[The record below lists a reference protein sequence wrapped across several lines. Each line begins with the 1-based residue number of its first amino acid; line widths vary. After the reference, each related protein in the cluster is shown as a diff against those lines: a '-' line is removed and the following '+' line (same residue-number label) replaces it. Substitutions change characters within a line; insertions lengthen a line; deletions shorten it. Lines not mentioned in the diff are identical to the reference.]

1 MNGNINIIDLII
13 AISAG
18 GAVVCFSLYVFEH
31 LSKINIDHTQ
41 QKDKNIKE
49 LPLLFKI
56 CLPFASNTGG
66 IVNRPFFDSYKKSI
80 NEKLIM
86 SGYEE
91 VLSAQKFLS
100 ISIIINILNIVL
112 FFFIFLTAGT
122 MPALLLGALLAAY
135 PFLWLKKVVK
145 VRHWAIQKALP
156 NVIDLLTLSVEAGK
170 DFLTSLRD
178 ILARRKRDALGEEL
192 ERTFREIQLG
202 KKRTDAL
209 KDLVKRVQLADLTSV
224 INSIIQAD
232 EMGVSI
238 ANILRIQGD
247 QLRMKRFNRAEKM
260 ANETPVKIIL
270 PIAIFIVPAVFII
283 VTAPFIMQVLSV
295 LMNK

>member
-1 MNGNINIIDLII
+1 MNESINLIDFII
-13 AISAG
+13 ALLTG
-18 GAVVCFSLYVFEH
+18 GAVICFSIYIFEYI
-31 LSKINIDHTQ
+31 STISIDKQ
-41 QKDKNIKE
+41 DGELVKD
-49 LPLLFKI
+49 LPILFKM
-56 CLPFASNTGG
+56 CLPFCSNTGG
-66 IVNRPFFDSYKKSI
+66 IANRPFFDSYKKTVS
-80 NEKLIM
+80 EKLVM

-91 VLSAQKFLS
+91 VLSAEKFIS
-100 ISIIINILNIVL
+100 ISVINSILGIVL
-112 FFFIFLTAGT
+112 FIFMILAGLAI
-122 MPALLLGALLAAY
+122 PGVLIFSLLVVY
-135 PFLWLKKVVK
+135 PQLWLKKVVK
-145 VRHWAIQKALP
+145 KRHWAIQKALP

-192 ERTFREIQLG
+192 GRTFREIQLG

-209 KDLVKRVQLADLTSV
+209 KDLVKRVQLSDLTSV
-224 INSIIQAD
+224 INAIIQAD

-270 PIAIFIVPAVFII
+270 PIALFIVPAVFII
-283 VTAPFIMQVLSV
+283 VTAPFIMQVLAV
-295 LMNK
+295 VMNK

>member
-1 MNGNINIIDLII
+1 MNENINLIDLII
-13 AISAG
+13 AIFAG
-18 GAVVCFSLYVFEH
+18 GAVVCFCLYVFEH
-31 LSKINIDHTQ
+31 ISKINIDKQDNETV
-41 QKDKNIKE
+41 KE
-49 LPLLFKI
+49 LPILFKM
-56 CLPFASNTGG
+56 CFPFCSNTGG
-66 IVNRPFFDSYKKSI
+66 IASRPFFDSYKETVSG
-80 NEKLIM
+80 KLIM

-91 VLSAQKFLS
+91 VLSAEKF
-100 ISIIINILNIVL
+100 IAVSIII
-112 FFFIFLTAGT
+112 FIFGT
-122 MPALLLGALLAAY
+122 VFLIFMLFVGLALPGIIIFSLIAVY
-135 PFLWLKKVVK
+135 PQLWLKKVVK
-145 VRHWAIQKALP
+145 TRHWDIQKALP

-209 KDLVKRVQLADLTSV
+209 KDLVRRVQLSDLTSV
-224 INSIIQAD
+224 INAIIQAD

-283 VTAPFIMQVLSV
+283 VAAPFIMQVLAV